1 MPRRRR
7 SRRVRIAYRWLALSL
22 AGLGALGLVLPLVPG
37 AMFLIASVW
46 AANRSSP
53 ALAMSI
59 RRNRHFGPVIHSWEQ
74 HGAIPLR
81 AKVLAVALM
90 SFSAFK
96 LWWFDAPTP
105 LLVGVGAGFL
115 LIAGFLLSRPA
126 PPKPLPAAR
135 QPGDDGLR
143 HEAEHRNRADHGDE

>member
-115 LIAGFLLSRPA
+115 LIAGFLLSRPS
-126 PPKPLPAAR
+126 PPKPQAAAPPR
-135 QPGDDGLR
+135 GNDDLH
-143 HEAEHRNRADHGDE
+143 HETKHQKQADHRDQ